1 MTAMTLD
8 RIDFEILRLLQNN
21 AQIMNK
27 ELASAVG
34 LAPSSCH
41 ERIKRLW
48 TEGVIT
54 GTQALVAPEKLGYA
68 LSAVIFVN
76 ISRDGQLVIDELM
89 DELYIEV
96 KRNFGTS
103 LADSFE
109 SDQPLRTQIH
119 QMLATMIRYYI
130 RRPLES
136 AFLEQY
142 SRSPYHR
149 PEIELETVQY
159 YLPLIEVFQRAKEE
173 MIIKDLPES
182 VVLAFTLDVA
192 TSLAQRHAAGFL
204 ELTDS
209 LIEEVI
215 DASWEAIRQ

>member
-1 MTAMTLD
+1 MAETVTDKRTAILDATLRLISTNGFHGTAMSKV
-8 RIDFEILRLLQNN
+8 
-21 AQIMNK
+21 AK
-27 ELASAVG
+27 EAGVSAG
-34 LAPSSCH
+34 IIYHYFDS
-41 ERIKRLW
+41 K
-48 TEGVIT
+48 
-54 GTQALVAPEKLGYA
+54 
-68 LSAVIFVN
+68 
-76 ISRDGQLVIDELM
+76 DELM

-149 PEIELETVQY
+149 PEIELETAQY
-159 YLPLIEVFQRAKEE
+159 YVPLVETFQRAKEE
-173 MIIKDLPES
+173 MIIKDLPEP

-192 TSLAQRHAAGFL
+192 TSLAQRHATGFL
-204 ELTDS
+204 DLTDS

-215 DASWEAIRQ
+215 EASWEAIRQ